1 MPKKSTMPARRRGK
15 IKKNNLKIGIIF
27 SVLISFLILLSL
39 FVKVINVLQ
48 QGKYDSN
55 YPFSLR
61 VISGKDMAFLSVS
74 EKERKIAILK
84 VTGLDKQEPLSLP
97 SEGEVSA
104 NSLPTSNVSSFFRS
118 LLGNKKVESNLTI
131 VDMLR
136 LYLFSRSIDSKD
148 VTIENISKAV
158 HPSDKAESSL
168 FLDQKIVL
176 EDKRIEVVNATGVY
190 GVGGSVAK
198 LLTNLGANVVFVST
212 SDKNEKESAIYFH
225 GEKGYTVKRLERVL
239 GFKPL
244 KRAGESISDITVR
257 IGQNSLKSIDQ

>member
-1 MPKKSTMPARRRGK
+1 MPKKRGK
-15 IKKNNLKIGIIF
+15 VKKNNLKIGIIF
-27 SVLISFLILLSL
+27 SVLISLLILLSL

-61 VISGKDMAFLSVS
+61 VISGKDTAFLSVL
-74 EKERKIAILK
+74 EKEKKIAILK
-84 VTGLDKQEPLSLP
+84 VAGLDKQEPLLFP
-97 SEGEVSA
+97 SEGEVSV

-131 VDMLR
+131 VDILR

-158 HPSDKAESSL
+158 HTSDKAAGSL
-168 FLDQKIVL
+168 FLDQEIVL
-176 EDKRIEVVNATGVY
+176 EDKRIEVANATGVY
-190 GVGGSVAK
+190 GVGNNVAK
-198 LLTNLGANVVFVST
+198 LLTNLGANIVFVST
-212 SDKNEKESAIYFH
+212 ADKNEKESAIYFH

-239 GFKPL
+239 GLKTL
-244 KRAGESISDITVR
+244 KREGESISDITVR
-257 IGQNSLKSIDQ
+257 IGQDSLKSINQ

>member
-1 MPKKSTMPARRRGK
+1 MPKKRGK
-15 IKKNNLKIGIIF
+15 VKKNNLKIGIIF
-27 SVLISFLILLSL
+27 SVLISLLILLSL

-61 VISGKDMAFLSVS
+61 VISGKDTAFLSVS
-74 EKERKIAILK
+74 EKEKKIDILK
-84 VTGLDKQEPLSLP
+84 VAGLDKQEPLLFP

-104 NSLPTSNVSSFFRS
+104 SSLPTSNVSSFFRS
-118 LLGNKKVESNLTI
+118 LLGTKKVESNLTI
-131 VDMLR
+131 VDILR

-158 HPSDKAESSL
+158 HANDKAAGSL
-168 FLDQKIVL
+168 FLDQEIVL

-190 GVGGSVAK
+190 GVGNNVAK
-198 LLTNLGANVVFVST
+198 LLTNLGANIVFVST
-212 SDKNEKESAIYFH
+212 ADKNEKESAIYFH

-239 GFKPL
+239 GLKTL
-244 KRAGESISDITVR
+244 KREGESISDITVR
-257 IGQNSLKSIDQ
+257 IGQDSLKSINQ